1 MALEA
6 VTDETTVVDPDAD
19 EDDETN
25 SDAGDAGT
33 PAEHEDEDL
42 QSPPINPDE
51 LPAH

>member
-1 MALEA
+1 MALET
-6 VTDETTVVDPDAD
+6 VTDETTVDPDTD
-19 EDDETN
+19 EEDETD
-25 SDAGDAGT
+25 SDEGDAGT